1 MGEKYAYA
9 RVSTQDQHVDRQI
22 ENIKKYCPD
31 IDDDHLFIE
40 KISGKRGM
48 DDRQEYSVLRRVLRS
63 GDELIIDALDRLGRR
78 KADIKAEL
86 EYLRNKGVILRILL
100 IPTTLMDVEGQAW
113 VMEMINNLLIEVYSS
128 IAEQELSEKE
138 RRQRDGIEAAW
149 YYDQGRSFVTLP
161 EPVTELK
168 YLIRFLSPAV
178 DHYPVCSCFHKSS
191 GPFKR
196 VIHALF
202 KDQRLYPGYDH
213 EVVRQLRLFSRR
225 DLRAHFLDRR
235 LCLLNFRPKE
245 AVLLEPLL
253 VLYDNR

>member
-31 IDDDHLFIE
+31 IDDDHFFIE

-63 GDELIIDALDRLGRR
+63 GDELIIDALDRLGRK

-86 EYLRNKGVILRILL
+86 EYLRNKGIILRIML

-138 RRQRDGIEAAW
+138 RRQRDGIEAAKKRGA
-149 YYDQGRSFVTLP
+149 YKGRKPIEYDTNQFADLYKRWRSGN
-161 EPVTELK
+161 LK
-168 YLIRFLSPAV
+168 T
-178 DHYPVCSCFHKSS
+178 
-191 GPFKR
+191 
-196 VIHALF
+196 
-202 KDQRLYPGYDH
+202 
-213 EVVRQLRLFSRR
+213 
-225 DLRAHFLDRR
+225 
-235 LCLLNFRPKE
+235 KE
-245 AVLLEPLL
+245 FMSLMNMKISTFYRTVERYEAA
-253 VLYDNR
+253 NGIQTKAS